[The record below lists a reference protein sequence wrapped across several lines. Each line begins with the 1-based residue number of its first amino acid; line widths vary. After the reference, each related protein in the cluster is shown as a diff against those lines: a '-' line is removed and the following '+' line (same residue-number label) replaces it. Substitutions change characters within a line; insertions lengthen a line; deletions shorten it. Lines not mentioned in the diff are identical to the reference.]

1 MYPIIKYAKY
11 WYRNIASLI
20 MQKYI
25 WPSFIQLPTLENS
38 DKLLFSF
45 LDSLYATLMFSV
57 KKKNN
62 LGKEEHKYSNSRL

>member
-11 WYRNIASLI
+11 WYRNIATLI

-25 WPSFIQLPTLENS
+25 WQSLIQLPTLENS

-45 LDSLYATLMFSV
+45 LGSLYATLMFSV
-57 KKKNN
+57 KKKTKNQ
-62 LGKEEHKYSNSRL
+62 LREGRTQIF